1 MNRDRKKKQKEPYNK
16 GTNNKGKNGMNNV
29 RWKKGKFKG
38 NGNNGL
44 SDTRGNKRNNNSY
57 GFSNRNSSVKFRVTL
72 DGSGDYQKG
81 RGRNNNNNKRNNN
94 RRNNRRPEKKRAP
107 PVMKPQPRS
116 EADLDADLES
126 YRQKAP
132 KKPVTADDLD
142 ADMDAYNSKRKQPKD
157 DNAEGDDIAGGDEK

>member
-16 GTNNKGKNGMNNV
+16 ATNNKGKNGTNNV

-38 NGNNGL
+38 NGNGL
-44 SDTRGNKRNNNSY
+44 SDTRGNRRNNTSY

-72 DGSGDYQKG
+72 DGSGDVSKG
-81 RGRNNNNNKRNNN
+81 RGRNNNNNRNKRNNN
-94 RRNNRRPEKKRAP
+94 RRRQRAP

-157 DNAEGDDIAGGDEK
+157 DNAEGDDIAGDDEK

>member
-94 RRNNRRPEKKRAP
+94 RRNNRDRKRMSP
-107 PVMKPQPRS
+107 PVF
-116 EADLDADLES
+116 ADLDADLDS

-142 ADMDAYNSKRKQPKD
+142 GMDAYN
-157 DNAEGDDIAGGDEK
+157 